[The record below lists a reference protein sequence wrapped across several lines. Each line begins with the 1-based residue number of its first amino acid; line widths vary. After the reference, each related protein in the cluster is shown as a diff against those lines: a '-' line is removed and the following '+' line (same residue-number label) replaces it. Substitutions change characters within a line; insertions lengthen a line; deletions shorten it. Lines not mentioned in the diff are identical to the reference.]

1 MPDAAP
7 ALAVLGSPAP
17 DALPLSG
24 PAPAPVAPAVAAASL
39 PLLVDA
45 AEACRLL
52 GIGRSLFFALKSGGR
67 LPDPV
72 HLGRAVRWGRDEL
85 RAWVAAGCPP
95 REVWESR
102 QKKVSP

>member
-1 MPDAAP
+1 MADTAQ
-7 ALAVLGSPAP
+7 ALAVLAS
-17 DALPLSG
+17 
-24 PAPAPVAPAVAAASL
+24 PAPVAPAAGPAPL

-52 GIGRSLFFALKSGGR
+52 NIGRSLFFSLKSAGR

-72 HLGRAVRWGRDEL
+72 HLGRAVRWGREEL

-102 QKKVSP
+102 YRKASP